1 MSSQLTTLR
10 SLTLALLN
18 TDQGIPS
25 DAYFAL
31 LAHIETV
38 AGVEAAASLDLLVHA
53 TDGFYYIPEG
63 VAITWLEQGSMP

>member
-1 MSSQLTTLR
+1 MLPQLETLR
-10 SLTLALLN
+10 ALTLALLN

-31 LAHIETV
+31 LTHIESV
-38 AGVEAAASLDLLVHA
+38 GGMKVSSELDSIVHA

-63 VAITWLEQGSMP
+63 VEIKWLES

>member
-10 SLTLALLN
+10 ALTLALLN

-31 LAHIETV
+31 LTHIESV
-38 AGVEAAASLDLLVHA
+38 GGAVAASDLDLLVHA

-63 VAITWLEQGSMP
+63 VEIKWLS

>member
-10 SLTLALLN
+10 DLTLSLLN

-38 AGVEAAASLDLLVHA
+38 GGMEASSSLDSIVHA

-63 VAITWLEQGSMP
+63 TPITWLEQGSTP

>member
-1 MSSQLTTLR
+1 MQSQLTTLR
-10 SLTLALLN
+10 ALTLALLN

-38 AGVEAAASLDLLVHA
+38 GGMKVSSELDSIVHA

-63 VAITWLEQGSMP
+63 TPITWLEQGNTQ

>member
-1 MSSQLTTLR
+1 MLPQLETLR
-10 SLTLALLN
+10 ALTLALLN

-31 LAHIETV
+31 LAHIESV
-38 AGVEAAASLDLLVHA
+38 GGMKVSSELDSIVHA

-63 VAITWLEQGSMP
+63 VEIKWLES

>member
-1 MSSQLTTLR
+1 MLPQLETLR
-10 SLTLALLN
+10 ALTLALLN

-31 LAHIETV
+31 LAHIESV
-38 AGVEAAASLDLLVHA
+38 GGMKVSSELDSIVHA

-63 VAITWLEQGSMP
+63 VEIKWLV